1 MSRALLTGGT
11 GFVGG
16 HLARRL
22 VADGWKVHFVVRE
35 TSNLSKLED
44 IRADIRVY
52 THDGTTEN
60 MLAIMEAVSP
70 VIVFHLAS
78 LSLYE
83 HTPQDIVPLLQSNVL
98 FATQLAETM
107 AVGGARY
114 LVNTSTYWQ
123 HYENKDYSPVSLYAA
138 TKQAFED
145 ILQYYVETNSLRVI
159 TLKLFDTYGP
169 DDPRPKLFNLL
180 KKAAEAQQPLAMSPG
195 DQLID
200 LVHVD
205 DVVDAYI
212 IAAERLLQG
221 TVVDHERYAVSS
233 NERIRLKD
241 LVQAYEQVTN
251 THVPIEWGGRE
262 YRKREVMVPW
272 DKGNVL
278 PKWQP
283 RILLTEGIGQ
293 LNVNAK

>member
-1 MSRALLTGGT
+1 MSNVLLTGGT

-16 HLARRL
+16 HLTRRL
-22 VADGWKVHFVVRE
+22 VSDGWKVHLVVRE
-35 TSNLSKLED
+35 TSDLSKLKD

-52 THDGTTEN
+52 THDGTIEN
-60 MLAIMEAVSP
+60 MLAIMEAASP
-70 VIVFHLAS
+70 DMVFHLAS

-83 HTPQDIVPLLQSNVL
+83 HTPQDIAPLVQSNVL

-107 AVGGARY
+107 AAGGVRY

-145 ILQYYVETNSLRVI
+145 ILQFYVEIGSLRVI

-169 DDPRPKLFNLL
+169 DDPRPKLFDLL
-180 KKAAEAQQPLAMSPG
+180 KKATAAQQSLAMSPG

-205 DVVDAYI
+205 DVVDAYM

-221 TVVDHERYAVSS
+221 TVVDHERYSVSS
-233 NERIRLKD
+233 NKRIRLKD
-241 LVQAYEQVTN
+241 LVRVYEQVTN
-251 THVPIEWGGRE
+251 TQVPIDWGGRE
-262 YRKREVMVPW
+262 YRRREVIVPW
-272 DKGNVL
+272 DKGSVL
-278 PKWQP
+278 PKWRP
-283 RILLTEGIGQ
+283 RILLNEGIRQ
-293 LNVNAK
+293 LNVKAK